1 MSTQDLLVDRDGAIL
16 KVTFNRPNRRNA
28 LTFAMYDGL
37 HAACERADS
46 EDEVWVLLLSGAG
59 DQAFVAGTDI
69 EQFTGFTGGDDGV
82 SYEESI
88 TRVINR
94 LEDVA
99 VPTIA
104 AVRGYCVGAG
114 LAIAAACDLRVVTRS
129 THLGMPIA
137 RTLGNC
143 LSMNSYSLLVAHLGP
158 ARTLDLLL
166 RARLISGEEAA
177 AAGFVS
183 EVCDDNAL
191 ADVVEGIVESL
202 HRNAPLNMWAAK
214 QAAARLRR
222 ACLPDGDDWF
232 GASTPARTSA
242 TGSELSA
249 TSDGWPGRAVDGI
262 GNTRRST
269 QTDSAG
275 LSAAVSAYDR
285 NANHK

>member
-16 KVTFNRPNRRNA
+16 KVTFNRPDRRNA

-46 EDEVWVLLLSGAG
+46 EDEVRVLLLSGAG

-94 LEDVA
+94 LEDVT

-129 THLGMPIA
+129 TRLGMPIA

-143 LSMNSYSLLVAHLGP
+143 LSMNSYALLVAHLGP

-166 RARLISGEEAA
+166 RARLISGERQQPD
-177 AAGFVS
+177 S
-183 EVCDDNAL
+183 
-191 ADVVEGIVESL
+191 
-202 HRNAPLNMWAAK
+202 
-214 QAAARLRR
+214 AAR
-222 ACLPDGDDWF
+222 ACPTETTWC

-249 TSDGWPGRAVDGI
+249 TSDGWPGRAVDGT

-269 QTDSAG
+269 RTDSTR
-275 LSAAVSAYDR
+275 LSAAVWAWDR
-285 NANHK
+285 DANHK

>member
-16 KVTFNRPNRRNA
+16 KVTFNRPDRRNA

-46 EDEVWVLLLSGAG
+46 EDEVRVLLLSGAG

-94 LEDVA
+94 LEDDRADDRGGARVLRRGRTRHRCRLRSPCRHA
-99 VPTIA
+99 VDS
-104 AVRGYCVGAG
+104 VGNAHRAHARQ
-114 LAIAAACDLRVVTRS
+114 LPFHEQLRATRRPPRPRA
-129 THLGMPIA
+129 HA
-137 RTLGNC
+137 RP
-143 LSMNSYSLLVAHLGP
+143 SPPSSAHLWGGG
-158 ARTLDLLL
+158 RRCGL
-166 RARLISGEEAA
+166 RR
-177 AAGFVS
+177 

-202 HRNAPLNMWAAK
+202 HRNAPLSMWAAK

-222 ACLPDGDDWF
+222 ACLPDGDDLVRRVYASQDFRDGVRAF
-232 GASTPARTSA
+232 GDKRRMAW
-242 TGSELSA
+242 TG
-249 TSDGWPGRAVDGI
+249 R
-262 GNTRRST
+262 
-269 QTDSAG
+269 
-275 LSAAVSAYDR
+275 
-285 NANHK
+285 